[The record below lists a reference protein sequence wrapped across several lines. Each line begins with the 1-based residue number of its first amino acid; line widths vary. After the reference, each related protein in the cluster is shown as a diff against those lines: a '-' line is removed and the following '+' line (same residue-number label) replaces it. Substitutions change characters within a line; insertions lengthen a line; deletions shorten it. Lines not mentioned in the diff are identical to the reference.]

1 MKRLIIGL
9 LILAPLLS
17 PAQAGLRIFA
27 CEPEWAA
34 LARELTPPGTH
45 IDTATTAKQDV
56 HHIQAR
62 PSLISKLRR
71 ADLLVC
77 TGAGLEVGW
86 LPLLVRQSGNAKVQ
100 AGSPGHF
107 EAAMQVERLE
117 SAVVLDRALGDV
129 HPQGN
134 PHVQL
139 DPRRIALIARA
150 LSERL
155 IEIDPGQA
163 PAYQARYAAF
173 DTRWQ
178 AAIARWTQ
186 AAAPLKGERIV
197 THHKTWL
204 YLFDWLG
211 IESAGT
217 LEPKPGLPP
226 TASHLA
232 TLKAELDQRPARMII
247 HAAYINGKAAHWLSE
262 NTGIPA
268 RELPHTV
275 DGTDEAKD
283 LFSLFDTLIDRLLQ
297 SGAGETHT

>member
-1 MKRLIIGL
+1 MKRLFIAIL
-9 LILAPLLS
+9 LLAPAFS

-34 LARELTPPGTH
+34 LARELTPPDTR
-45 IDTATTAKQDV
+45 IDIATTALQDV

-77 TGAGLEVGW
+77 TGAGLEIGW

-117 SAVVLDRALGDV
+117 TGVVLDRAQGDI

-155 IEIDPGQA
+155 AEIDPKHGA
-163 PAYQARYAAF
+163 DYQARYAAF
-173 DTRWQ
+173 DARWQ
-178 AAIARWTQ
+178 AAIARWSRE
-186 AAAPLKGERIV
+186 AAPLKGARIV
-197 THHKTWL
+197 THHNTWL

-211 IESAGT
+211 IEPAGT

-226 TASHLA
+226 TPAHLA
-232 TLKAELDQRPARMII
+232 TLKAELSRRPARMII
-247 HAAYINGKAAHWLSE
+247 YAPYINGKAAHWLSE

-268 RELPHTV
+268 HKLPHTV
-275 DGTDEAKD
+275 GGTKAAKD
-283 LFSLFDTLIDRLLQ
+283 LFSLFDTLIEQLLKAD
-297 SGAGETHT
+297 AGGKNT